1 MFRIQH
7 MPLSLLLSTAFL
19 LGCPKQGNAPGEGD
33 NLDPN
38 MEFVQGIKTLEK
50 VDRKTGK
57 VDYATALAYFR
68 SAVNLK
74 PDFANAAFNA
84 GWTSEQMGNM
94 TEAVSYY
101 QKAYSA
107 KPTKDFLNAFV
118 AVQKE
123 AGQFEEAL
131 ATLTDYS
138 AKNPSDMDAQ
148 YKIVEVH
155 TEMGNIEAALEA
167 ASQILLSNSTD
178 ITVYQLLSRTFY
190 QNDKFDMSLL
200 CAEKANEMLISVA
213 KEKGQPAKKDA
224 GILNNMGVTYL
235 AMEDEPSA
243 IGLFQE
249 ALQIDPNHVEA
260 NLNLGF
266 IALNS
271 GNYQFALEKFEA
283 ALVTNENNISAKL
296 GKAVS
301 LRGVQDFDAAGKLYD
316 QILKSSNGDRIAYF
330 NAATLEA
337 KYQKD
342 YKKAQQLLEAYKAS
356 NPTDTE
362 VDERLAELST
372 LQAEEAARKK
382 AEEERRKAEEERKK
396 RQQEK
401 MNELKAAVDV
411 LQASKDA
418 VASCAEAVESGVL
431 DMADM
436 VLEQGLMVIESEE
449 IEMAGDVIPF
459 VADTQASLND
469 LKEVCGSGSAPTPDE
484 SDDSESSEGSE
495 EGTGEPAEE
504 APAE

>member
-1 MFRIQH
+1 MFSIKH
-7 MPLSLLLSTAFL
+7 MPLSILLSTAFL
-19 LGCPKQGNAPGEGD
+19 LGCPKQQGAPGEGD

-57 VDYATALAYFR
+57 VDYNTALAYFR

-74 PDFANAAFNA
+74 PDFANAAYNA
-84 GWTSEQMGNM
+84 GWTAEQMGDM
-94 TEAVSYY
+94 TQAVDYY
-101 QKAYSA
+101 KKAYEA
-107 KPTKDFLNAFV
+107 KPTKAFLNAYV
-118 AVQKE
+118 AVQKD
-123 AGQFEEAL
+123 AGQFEGAL
-131 ATLTDYS
+131 ATLTDYT
-138 AKNPSDMDAQ
+138 AKNPSDMEAQ
-148 YKIVEVH
+148 YSIVEVH
-155 TEMGNIEAALEA
+155 TQMGNMEGALAA
-167 ASQILLSNSTD
+167 ASEILLTNSTD
-178 ITVYQLLSRTFY
+178 ITVYRLLSRTFY
-190 QNDKFDMSLL
+190 QNNQFDMSLL
-200 CAEKANEMLISVA
+200 CAEKANEMLMSVA

-224 GILNNMGVTYL
+224 GILNNMGVTFL

-243 IGLFQE
+243 IGYFQE
-249 ALQIDPNHVEA
+249 ALGVDPNHVES

-271 GNYQFALEKFEA
+271 GNYQFALEKFDA
-283 ALVTNENNISAKL
+283 ALVTNPDQMSAKL
-296 GKAVS
+296 GRAVA
-301 LRGVQDFDAAGKLYD
+301 LRGTQDLDGASKLYA
-316 QILKSSNGDRIAYF
+316 QILNSSTADRIVYF

-342 YKKAQQLLEAYKAS
+342 YKKAQQLLEEYKAA

-401 MNELKAAVDV
+401 MNELKTAVES
-411 LQASKDA
+411 LQTSKDA
-418 VASCAEAVESGVL
+418 LASCAEAIESGAIE
-431 DMADM
+431 MADM
-436 VLEQGLMVIESEE
+436 VLEQGIMVIEAEE

-459 VADTQASLND
+459 VADTQASLDD
-469 LKEVCGSGSAPTPDE
+469 LKEVCAGGSSVPTDG
-484 SDDSESSEGSE
+484 GSE
-495 EGTGEPAEE
+495 APDGEAPAEPAPEE